1 MTGNDKQPASPRRP
15 LWRRILRWAL
25 WLAASIILLT
35 ALALGMIVW
44 IFTPAKLT
52 PLVNRYASEFLDAE
66 VEARRVELTVWST
79 FPRLQLQVDSLTV
92 VSRSLDRLSASDRAK
107 LPSGADT
114 LLVIPQFSG
123 GINLTSLML
132 GDIEL
137 YDVEFRSP
145 RVNIVAVNDT
155 VSNIDIFPTSA
166 PEPER
171 VESQAIDLPGISVN
185 SFRIAG
191 SAPLRYMSLADS
203 IDCSVTL
210 RSTSLV
216 NKGMPI
222 YRIDIQ
228 GLAEAMI
235 ASALPRTDIEIGL
248 DGDLHWNPAT
258 PCNIGLHDFTVAF
271 GPLHISADIDADF
284 TDRPVIETLSA
295 KLNPVRIDSIVA
307 ALPEP
312 WRNGISPIGG
322 DLAITA
328 SVRLTSPFDMTAD
341 SIPSVDAEIEVPDG
355 RLTYEQLRLNR
366 VGLKVSAR
374 VNGSCP
380 DSSVIVLDRFT
391 AAGRSTDMTLKAT
404 VTSPLTDPRFDGRFN
419 GSIDLSRLPRQLL
432 QQLPL
437 SLSGRIE
444 GNTGFNLRLSDLT
457 PRTFHRA
464 LLNGSLTLRDFH
476 ASQPDS
482 LDATVHLAELR
493 FGTNNGFVNDTNKVD
508 SLLTVSVKA
517 DTASISTPDI
527 KAEISGLKMG
537 AGCRNTASTTD
548 TTVINPIG
556 GTIHITRLNMLSVA
570 DSSRIRMRDVA
581 CGAALSRF
589 NDQARVPRLAMKATA
604 RRLSYGDRTA
614 RISLRNSAFDIS
626 ANLNPPRFS
635 PRVKARYDSI
645 AALHPDLPSDSII
658 AIMMRSRRG
667 RMQSPAN
674 SAAEFI
680 DMTVDNSTARLLR
693 RWNVSGTLTAESG
706 RAFTPYF
713 PLRNRF
719 TDLDCRFSTDSIDFR
734 HMRYTA
740 GQSDFTLHGTVSNI
754 RRALTSRRHMPIRVE
769 LTLSSDTINI
779 NELTQAAFKGA
790 AFATHADS
798 LLLSRMASDDS
809 DDAMQQAIETQSD
822 EITGPVLVPMNVN
835 ASLDMKARHIIY
847 SDLLFHDFRGLL
859 RVDKGAVNLH
869 DLSASTDIGS
879 ASFNALYY
887 APTPADMMFGM
898 GMKLNDFHIDK
909 VIKIIPEI
917 DTIMPLIKDFSGIID
932 ADLAATTRIDTL
944 MNFDMPTLKA
954 VLKLSGDSLVLLDR
968 ETFRTLSKWLMFK
981 DKKTNMI
988 NHMDVEMVVE
998 NSVMELYPF
1007 MFDMDRYRLGV
1018 MGSNDL
1024 AMNLDYH
1031 ISVLKSP
1038 LPFKFGINIK
1048 GTADDMKIRLGG
1060 ARFKENMVGQRV
1072 TIADTTRINLI
1083 REIDKVFRRGADAA
1097 RLSPLDLRRPV
1108 SEASVQAAADTIS
1121 AADSAVFIREGL
1133 IEAPRDT
1140 ISQPAA
1146 KPQKQKKRK
1155 K

>member
-155 VSNIDIFPTSA
+155 VSNIDIFPASA

-312 WRNGISPIGG
+312 WRNGISPIGD

-626 ANLNPPRFS
+626 ANLNPHRFS

-680 DMTVDNSTARLLR
+680 DMTVDNSTARLLAPVECVGHTHR
-693 RWNVSGTLTAESG
+693 RIGTSLHPIFPAAQPFHRSRLPVQHRQHRLPPHALHRRTERFHPAWNCKQHTTRPHITPSHANTCGTDTVERHHQHQRTYTGGIQRRGIRHTCRFAASVAHGLRRQRRRHAAGDRNPVRRNHRTCACAHERQRKSGHESPPHHLLRPAVSRLPRIAAGRQRRCQPARPIGVDRHRIGIVQRLVLRAYSG
-706 RAFTPYF
+706 RH
-713 PLRNRF
+713 
-719 TDLDCRFSTDSIDFR
+719 DVW
-734 HMRYTA
+734 
-740 GQSDFTLHGTVSNI
+740 HG
-754 RRALTSRRHMPIRVE
+754 H
-769 LTLSSDTINI
+769 
-779 NELTQAAFKGA
+779 
-790 AFATHADS
+790 
-798 LLLSRMASDDS
+798 
-809 DDAMQQAIETQSD
+809 ETQ
-822 EITGPVLVPMNVN
+822 
-835 ASLDMKARHIIY
+835 
-847 SDLLFHDFRGLL
+847 
-859 RVDKGAVNLH
+859 
-869 DLSASTDIGS
+869 
-879 ASFNALYY
+879 
-887 APTPADMMFGM
+887 
-898 GMKLNDFHIDK
+898 
-909 VIKIIPEI
+909 
-917 DTIMPLIKDFSGIID
+917 
-932 ADLAATTRIDTL
+932 
-944 MNFDMPTLKA
+944 
-954 VLKLSGDSLVLLDR
+954 
-968 ETFRTLSKWLMFK
+968 
-981 DKKTNMI
+981 
-988 NHMDVEMVVE
+988 
-998 NSVMELYPF
+998 
-1007 MFDMDRYRLGV
+1007 
-1018 MGSNDL
+1018 
-1024 AMNLDYH
+1024 
-1031 ISVLKSP
+1031 
-1038 LPFKFGINIK
+1038 
-1048 GTADDMKIRLGG
+1048 
-1060 ARFKENMVGQRV
+1060 
-1072 TIADTTRINLI
+1072 
-1083 REIDKVFRRGADAA
+1083 
-1097 RLSPLDLRRPV
+1097 
-1108 SEASVQAAADTIS
+1108 
-1121 AADSAVFIREGL
+1121 
-1133 IEAPRDT
+1133 
-1140 ISQPAA
+1140 
-1146 KPQKQKKRK
+1146 
-1155 K
+1155 

>member
-1 MTGNDKQPASPRRP
+1 MTETNQQPESRRRP
-15 LWRRILRWAL
+15 LWRKILRWVIGL
-25 WLAASIILLT
+25 TASLVLLT
-35 ALALGMIVW
+35 VLVLGLIIW
-44 IFTPAKLT
+44 IFTPEKLT
-52 PLVNRYASEFLDAE
+52 PLVNRYASEYLDAK

-79 FPRLQLQVDSLTV
+79 FPHLQLHVDSLTV
-92 VSRSLDRLSASDRAK
+92 VSQSLDRMPAADRSL
-107 LPSGADT
+107 LPAGADT

-123 GINLTSLML
+123 GINLAALPL
-132 GDIEL
+132 GNIEL
-137 YDVEFRSP
+137 YDVVLRSP

-155 VSNIDIFPTSA
+155 ISNINIFPASS
-166 PEPER
+166 PEPDEPKPATT
-171 VESQAIDLPGISVN
+171 SLPGISVN
-185 SFRIAG
+185 SFTITGA
-191 SAPLRYMSLADS
+191 APLRYISIADS
-203 IDCSVTL
+203 IDCLATL

-216 NKGMPI
+216 NQGIPR
-222 YRIDIQ
+222 YRIELH
-228 GLAEAMI
+228 GLTAAQIGSVLPHTEIEA
-235 ASALPRTDIEIGL
+235 GL
-248 DGDLHWNPAT
+248 DGDIHWT
-258 PCNIGLHDFTVAF
+258 PSRPYNIGLHEFNIAI
-271 GPLHISADIDADF
+271 GPLHLSADVDADF
-284 TDRPVIETLSA
+284 SDHPVLETLTA
-295 KLNPVRIDSIVA
+295 RLNPVRIDSVVA
-307 ALPEP
+307 ALPEV
-312 WRNGISPIGG
+312 WRTDIASLGSN
-322 DLAITA
+322 LAVTA
-328 SVRLTSPFDMTAD
+328 SVTLTKPFDLSAD
-341 SIPSVDAEIEVPDG
+341 SIPSVEAEIEIPDG
-355 RLTYEQLRLNR
+355 YLNYEALRLNR
-366 VGLKVSAR
+366 TGLKVSAR
-374 VNGSCP
+374 INGDCP
-380 DSSVIVLDRFT
+380 DSSVIILDRFN
-391 AAGRSTDMTLKAT
+391 AVGRSTDMTVNAT
-404 VTSPLTDPRFDGRFN
+404 ITTPVTDPHIDGKFN

-432 QQLPL
+432 EQLPFI
-437 SLSGRIE
+437 LSGRID
-444 GNTGFNLRLSDLT
+444 GNTGFNLHLSDLT

-464 LLNGSLTLRDFH
+464 RLQGSLRLTDFH
-476 ASQPDS
+476 AFQPDT
-482 LDATVHLAELR
+482 LDATVHHAELR
-493 FGTNNGFVNDTNKVD
+493 FGTNNGFVNDNQRVD
-508 SLLTVSVKA
+508 SLLTVSIQV
-517 DTASISTPDI
+517 DSTCISTPDL
-527 KAEISGLKMG
+527 KAEINGLKMG
-537 AGCRNTASTTD
+537 AGCRNTASTSD

-556 GTIHITRLNMLSVA
+556 GTIRIAGLNLLSLA
-570 DSSRIRMRDVA
+570 DSSKIRMRDVA

-614 RISLRNSAFDIS
+614 RISLRNSAFDIT
-626 ANLNPPRFS
+626 ANLKPSRVS

-645 AALHPDLPSDSII
+645 AALHPGLPSDSII
-658 AIMMRSRRG
+658 SIMMKSRHNKS
-667 RMQSPAN
+667 QTTATTD
-674 SAAEFI
+674 AEFI
-680 DMTVDNSTARLLR
+680 DMTVDNSISKILR
-693 RWNVSGTLTAESG
+693 QWNVTGTISAESG

-740 GQSDFTLHGTVSNI
+740 GQSDFTLQGTVSNI
-754 RRALTSRRHMPIRVE
+754 RRALTSRRHVPIRIE

-790 AFATHADS
+790 AFATQSDS
-798 LLLSRMASDDS
+798 LLMSRMTSDDS
-809 DDAMQQAIETQSD
+809 DDAMQQAIESQSD
-822 EITGPVLVPMNVN
+822 ELTGPVLVPMNIS
-835 ASLDMKARHIIY
+835 ASLDMRSRHIIY
-847 SDLLFHDFRGLL
+847 SDLLFHDFRGSL

-887 APTPADMMFGM
+887 APRPADMMFGM
-898 GMKLNDFHIDK
+898 GMKLNDFHVDK

-954 VLKLSGDSLVLLDR
+954 VLKLSGDSLVVLDR

-981 DKKTNMI
+981 DKNTNMI

-1007 MFDMDRYRLGV
+1007 MFDIDRYRLGV

-1072 TIADTTRINLI
+1072 TIADTTRISLI

-1097 RLSPLDLRRPV
+1097 RLSPLDINRP
-1108 SEASVQAAADTIS
+1108 APAATIQAEADTIS
-1121 AADSAVFIREGL
+1121 AADSVVFIREGL
-1133 IEAPRDT
+1133 IESPCDT
-1140 ISQPAA
+1140 IPQPAA
-1146 KPQKQKKRK
+1146 DTPKKRK